1 MTIKQE
7 KEAKELNHTRWAEE
21 INRRNARYSDESNW
35 FPFVQN
41 LNEVLE
47 RIDVLTQRI
56 DELDNKIGET
66 TGMVKNLRKVLI
78 KLEVVDDRFV
88 F

>member
-1 MTIKQE
+1 MKEEEKDTHANWTLSIK
-7 KEAKELNHTRWAEE
+7 
-21 INRRNARYSDESNW
+21 RRNMENYGEESNW

-41 LNEVLE
+41 LNEVLK

-66 TGMVKNLRKVLI
+66 QGMVKNLRKVLI

>member
-1 MTIKQE
+1 MKKE
-7 KEAKELNHTRWAEE
+7 KDTHANWALSIRTRSSENYGE
-21 INRRNARYSDESNW
+21 ESNW

-41 LNEVLE
+41 LNEVLK

-66 TGMVKNLRKVLI
+66 QGMVKNLRKVLI

>member
-1 MTIKQE
+1 MKEE
-7 KEAKELNHTRWAEE
+7 KDTHANWALNIRTR
-21 INRRNARYSDESNW
+21 NSKNYSEESNW
-35 FPFVQN
+35 FPVVQN

-56 DELDNKIGET
+56 DDLDNRIGET
-66 TGMVKNLRKVLI
+66 QGMVKNLRKVLI

>member
-1 MTIKQE
+1 MEPHSIWQDKIK
-7 KEAKELNHTRWAEE
+7 
-21 INRRNARYSDESNW
+21 RRNADLTSDLW
-35 FPFVQN
+35 RFVEN
-41 LNEVLE
+41 IDDVCK
-47 RIDVLTQRI
+47 RISVLTQRI

-66 TGMVKNLRKVLI
+66 QGMIKNLRKVLI

>member
-1 MTIKQE
+1 MKEE
-7 KEAKELNHTRWAEE
+7 KDTHANWALNIRTR
-21 INRRNARYSDESNW
+21 NSKNYSEESNW

-41 LNEVLE
+41 LNEVLG

-56 DELDNKIGET
+56 DELDNKIGEAQ
-66 TGMVKNLRKVLI
+66 GMVKNLRKVLI

>member
-1 MTIKQE
+1 MKEEEKDTHANWTLSIK
-7 KEAKELNHTRWAEE
+7 
-21 INRRNARYSDESNW
+21 RRNSKNYSEESNW

-41 LNEVLE
+41 LNEVLA

-66 TGMVKNLRKVLI
+66 QGMVKNLRKVLI

>member
-1 MTIKQE
+1 MKEEEKDTHANWTLSIKG
-7 KEAKELNHTRWAEE
+7 
-21 INRRNARYSDESNW
+21 RNLENYGEESNW

-41 LNEVLE
+41 LNEVLDRVKVLTE
-47 RIDVLTQRI
+47 RIDA
-56 DELDNKIGET
+56 LDNKIGET
-66 TGMVKNLRKVLI
+66 QGMVKNLRKVLI

>member
-1 MTIKQE
+1 MKEE
-7 KEAKELNHTRWAEE
+7 KDTHANWALNIR
-21 INRRNARYSDESNW
+21 RRNSENYGEESNW

-41 LNEVLE
+41 LNEVLK

-66 TGMVKNLRKVLI
+66 QGMVKNLRKVLI
-78 KLEVVDDRFV
+78 KRSKHYKLRPL
-88 F
+88 